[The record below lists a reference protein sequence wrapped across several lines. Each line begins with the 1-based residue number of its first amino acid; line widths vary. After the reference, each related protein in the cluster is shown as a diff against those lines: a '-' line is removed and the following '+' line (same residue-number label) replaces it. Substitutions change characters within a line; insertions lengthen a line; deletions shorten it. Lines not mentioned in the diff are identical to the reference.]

1 MNLKRINSNDN
12 CFNKAMEIYNGSFP
26 IFERRT
32 MDDQIKA
39 LEDENYHFEVIYDK
53 EEIVGILLYW
63 DMGRYKYIEHFA
75 IDSKLRGKNYG
86 SRMLKEFCDHNKNV
100 ILEIDPPIDEI
111 SIKRLNFYLKLGF
124 KLQDFDYTHPSYRK
138 GCKRHSLKI
147 MTFNHNMLK
156 EDYDTF
162 NILLK
167 RDVMKYSEF
176 KDRLNN

>member
-39 LEDENYHFEVIYDK
+39 LDDTNYHFEVIYDK

-75 IDSKLRGKNYG
+75 IDSKLRGKTT
-86 SRMLKEFCDHNKNV
+86 D
-100 ILEIDPPIDEI
+100 LE
-111 SIKRLNFYLKLGF
+111 
-124 KLQDFDYTHPSYRK
+124 
-138 GCKRHSLKI
+138 C
-147 MTFNHNMLK
+147 
-156 EDYDTF
+156 
-162 NILLK
+162 
-167 RDVMKYSEF
+167 
-176 KDRLNN
+176 

>member
-39 LEDENYHFEVIYDK
+39 LDDTNYHFEVIYDK

-75 IDSKLRGKNYG
+75 IDSKLRGKNY
-86 SRMLKEFCDHNKNV
+86 
-100 ILEIDPPIDEI
+100 
-111 SIKRLNFYLKLGF
+111 
-124 KLQDFDYTHPSYRK
+124 THPSYRK

-147 MTFNHNMLK
+147 MTFNHNMPK

-167 RDVMKYSEF
+167 RDIMKYSEF

>member
-1 MNLKRINSNDN
+1 MNLKRINSNDD
-12 CFNKAMEIYNGSFP
+12 CFSKAMEIYKGSFP

-39 LEDENYHFEVIYDK
+39 LEDENYHFDIIYDK
-53 EEIVGILLYW
+53 DEIVGILLYW

-86 SRMLKEFCDHNKNV
+86 SRVLKEFCNHNKNV

-111 SIKRLNFYLKLGF
+111 SIKRLKFYLKLGF

-147 MTFNHNMLK
+147 MTLNDNMSKEEFN
-156 EDYDTF
+156 TF
-162 NILLK
+162 STLLK
-167 RDVMKYSEF
+167 RNVMKYSEF
-176 KDRLNN
+176 RDRLNN